1 MQGGKIVKKNL
12 VSIVSVLAILV
23 LILAA
28 CGSSDT
34 PKDAQPEETQN
45 ESATEENVNEE
56 KALSGEIKIMV
67 PAGGY
72 YLEHV
77 RNFVASKF
85 MEKHPD
91 VNVIVE
97 QEPDGGQLTARIAA
111 GDTPDV
117 LVGVYGYQPARFAR
131 DNLIV
136 DLKDMTGSE
145 ELFDRIAPQYIHE
158 DFGGRYYVPWNAT
171 TQMMIYNK
179 ELFEEA
185 GLDPNSPPETFEQY
199 LEYAEK
205 INNLPDT
212 YGNVFWNEAL
222 AWGGWYWTMKSQIY
236 YNFNNAEYQLFN
248 ELGTDIVFDQEDANL
263 VDFYEFMEKAQGYAP
278 PTMDGNEFF
287 GRNVGMWLQFGYG
300 WKANLQEAKDRPM
313 VIGEDVGVAPIPVV
327 NAGDTHWSTLD
338 GRSLM
343 VFRSNPEREQLA
355 FELIKFMMED
365 DINLEGLKAL
375 KQLPTLTSLEDDE
388 YFQADDIQP
397 FVEQLQHTIPNE
409 AVAEVDD
416 ISNLLLQNYIK
427 SIIQN
432 EMTVEE
438 AVENAAIEARKIL
451 DGE

>member
-1 MQGGKIVKKNL
+1 
-12 VSIVSVLAILV
+12 
-23 LILAA
+23 
-28 CGSSDT
+28 
-34 PKDAQPEETQN
+34 
-45 ESATEENVNEE
+45 
-56 KALSGEIKIMV
+56 MV
-67 PAGGY
+67 PSGGY
-72 YLEHV
+72 YLDHV
-77 RNFVASKF
+77 RNYVAPKF
-85 MEKHPD
+85 TELHPD

-111 GDTPDV
+111 GDIPDV
-117 LVGVYGYQPARFAR
+117 LVGVFGYQPAKFAR

-136 DLKDMTGSE
+136 DLKNMPGSQ

-179 ELFEEA
+179 ALFEQA

-205 INNLPDT
+205 INNLGSNV

-222 AWGGWYWTMKSQIY
+222 AWGGWYWTMNSQIY

-248 ELGTDIVFDQEDANL
+248 ELGTDIIFDKEEAKL
-263 VDFYEFMEKAQGYAP
+263 VEFYEFMEKAQAFAP
-278 PTMDGNEFF
+278 STMDGNEFF

-300 WKANLQEAKDRPM
+300 WKANLQEAKDHPM
-313 VIGEDVGVAPIPVV
+313 VIGDDVGIAPIPVV

-365 DINLEGLKAL
+365 EINLESLKAL
-375 KQLPTLTSLEDDE
+375 EQLPTLSSLVEDE
-388 YFQADDIQP
+388 YFKAEDIQP
-397 FVEQLQHTIPNE
+397 FVQQLQHTIPNE
-409 AVAEVDD
+409 AVAELDD

-427 SIIQN
+427 SIIQK
-432 EMTVEE
+432 EISVQQ
-438 AVENAAIEARKIL
+438 AVENAAAEARDIL
-451 DGE
+451 DR